1 MHELILYQYPSC
13 PYCRRVLNAIDELGV
28 SVELRN
34 TRTNPE
40 HRDALRRRMGSTQ
53 VPTMMIDDKPM
64 QESADI
70 ISWLYKNYGEGK
82 EPPKSRGWW

>member
-13 PYCRRVLNAIDELGV
+13 PYCRRVLNAIDDLGV

-34 TRTNPE
+34 TRKDRT
-40 HRDALRRRMGSTQ
+40 HRDALRTLMGSTQ
-53 VPTMMIDDKPM
+53 VPTMIIDGKPM

-70 ISWLYKNYGEGK
+70 INWLYKNYGEGK